1 MICVWGGVLPPVVD
15 KICEKTLGS
24 INDYRYMNIKQFKNV
39 LAVYNSLNKKV
50 FNSILVG
57 FSIFEIRY

>member
-1 MICVWGGVLPPVVD
+1 MICVWGVVLPPVFD

-50 FNSILVG
+50 F
-57 FSIFEIRY
+57 